1 MNGEEGQLITV
12 MDVEGVGV
20 SDLTGDAFSF
30 LSAAS
35 KIVQDHYVERCH
47 KIFIVNAPTLFSWV
61 NFNHLVQILQFYGV
75 VVVF

>member
-61 NFNHLVQILQFYGV
+61 NFKASCSNFTILWCCCCF
-75 VVVF
+75 